1 MASPDFS
8 NYVDLTV
15 YDLDPFQVYDD
26 AITYARTTLPDFS
39 PRTGTLEDAII
50 QAIAYNTGLI
60 SSQINRLPDGLMEGI
75 ARLSGLIRREATFSS
90 GTVEIE
96 VFDNNGVTIPAGT
109 VVQYETVTDDIVVSF
124 PFETVTDLVIA
135 EGGTT
140 GSVAIKGLFA
150 GIYPALLSGQSL
162 TLVSPAPAV
171 ISIELTSVL
180 SVGTDP
186 ETDVQYFD
194 RAAQH
199 FASLSSVLTTKSQ
212 MANYIKSVYPNV
224 PYFGVFDLT
233 QNTGGVL
240 WSASAAPGYVTVVA
254 ATATGASLPTVDSDA
269 LLADL
274 QSKCVAGLTVA
285 VTDVDPVNISVACSI
300 AILTGFTSLEVRL
313 AVDEYLTTKL
323 SYAGY
328 DFSGTILKNELISGV
343 ANISGVKYVSDIS
356 FTCSDA
362 DYSYNSVTSVISF
375 ASKKNV
381 PNADTTV
388 TVV

>member
-1 MASPDFS
+1 
-8 NYVDLTV
+8 
-15 YDLDPFQVYDD
+15 
-26 AITYARTTLPDFS
+26 
-39 PRTGTLEDAII
+39 
-50 QAIAYNTGLI
+50 
-60 SSQINRLPDGLMEGI
+60 
-75 ARLSGLIRREATFSS
+75 
-90 GTVEIE
+90 
-96 VFDNNGVTIPAGT
+96 
-109 VVQYETVTDDIVVSF
+109 VQYETVTDDIVVSF